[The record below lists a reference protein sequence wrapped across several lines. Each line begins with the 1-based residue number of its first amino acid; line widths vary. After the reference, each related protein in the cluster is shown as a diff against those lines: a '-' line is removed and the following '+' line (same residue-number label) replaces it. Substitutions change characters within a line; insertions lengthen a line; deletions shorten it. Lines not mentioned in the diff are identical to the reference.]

1 MQPFHAWHLPH
12 TAGADLPAD
21 DLVPTFDSAAGGS
34 PDAATGGALRVP
46 RLAAADVERICL
58 ALRDAGARLR
68 QVPLD
73 EVVSAIDHV
82 AGRFLDPA
90 DDLRAAALAWLPRT
104 TGYAPAM
111 ARLVLDR
118 MAADWRAPELRA
130 LLRAELRD
138 VRVLDRFIR
147 HRPGQ
152 YVRAF
157 GPRLSFHIIAGNVP
171 GVGVTSLVRSLLV
184 RAPALCKTARDE
196 PVLPVLFARAL
207 HEHAPALGAALAVA
221 WWPGGQ
227 LDLEAAALAHADV
240 VVHYGGP
247 DALASLA
254 PRVPPHA
261 RLLEHGPRISFG
273 VVAREKLHDP
283 ELPAHIARATA
294 VFDQQGCVS
303 PHLVYIEESRPGDA
317 RTLAGKIAGALA
329 DLGLELSRGRITPG
343 EATAIHAARAAA
355 EFRTIGGADVAVWGD
370 SSLGYTVIYEPGP
383 DFRASCLH
391 RTLWCRPISDLAQ
404 VPALVA
410 PHAPLLQSVAVAAP
424 KARKKALAGALGAA
438 GATRITCF
446 ETLPWPSQTW
456 HHDGRGPLRELI
468 RFVDFEPG

>member
-1 MQPFHAWHLPH
+1 MQPFDAWHLPLA
-12 TAGADLPAD
+12 AGDDLPAD
-21 DLVPTFDSAAGGS
+21 GLVPTL
-34 PDAATGGALRVP
+34 DAATGATSDGGLRTLRLSPAAIDRVCTALRN
-46 RLAAADVERICL
+46 
-58 ALRDAGARLR
+58 AGTRLR
-68 QVPLD
+68 EVPLD
-73 EVVSAIDHV
+73 QVVSAIDRV

-90 DDLRAAALAWLPRT
+90 DDLRATALAWLPRT
-104 TGYAPAM
+104 TGYSPAM

-130 LLRAELRD
+130 LLRAEFRD

-157 GPRLSFHIIAGNVP
+157 GPRLSLHILSGNVP

-207 HEHAPALGAALAVA
+207 HRDSPALGDALAVT
-221 WWPGGQ
+221 WWPGGH
-227 LDLEAAALAHADV
+227 LELEAAALAHADV

-273 VVAREKLHDP
+273 LVAREKLHDP
-283 ELPAHIARATA
+283 DLPAQIARATA

-303 PHLVYIEESRPGDA
+303 PHMVFIEEKRPGDA

-329 DLGLELSRGRITPG
+329 DLTPELSRGRITPG
-343 EATAIHAARAAA
+343 EATTVQAARAAA
-355 EFRTIGGADVAVWGD
+355 EFRAIGGEDVALWAD
-370 SSLGYTVIYEPGP
+370 PSLEYTVIYDPAP
-383 DFRASCLH
+383 AFAASCLH
-391 RTLWCRPISDLAQ
+391 RTLWCRPITSLDQ
-404 VPALVA
+404 VPALVE
-410 PHAPLLQSVAVAAP
+410 PHAPLLQSVAVAARR
-424 KARKKALAGALGAA
+424 ARKNALATALGAA
-438 GATRITCF
+438 GATRVTCF